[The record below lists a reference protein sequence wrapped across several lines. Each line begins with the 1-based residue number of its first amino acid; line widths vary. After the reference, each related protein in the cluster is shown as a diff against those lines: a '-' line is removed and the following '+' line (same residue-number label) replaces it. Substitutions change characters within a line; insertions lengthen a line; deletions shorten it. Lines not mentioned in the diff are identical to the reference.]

1 MKTTTGIFMHE
12 CEKKLVFI
20 VEDDRHIAIILTAY
34 LNKEGYRVI
43 HIENGKEAIEQFE
56 QHEPD
61 FVILDIKMPGK
72 DGMAVLSELRE
83 RGNVPVMMLTALD
96 TDMDK
101 IYALKSGA
109 DDYVIKPFNPIEVV
123 TRVKVILKRIS
134 HHLADYKENIFKTK
148 NFIIN
153 DECHQIVVGAEKE
166 DISDLFT
173 STEYR
178 ILLHLIRYPKRVFSR
193 KEILQSC
200 LSEKNASER
209 TVDSHISNLRGKIE
223 RLGIRFVPE
232 SVRGFGYRFGD

>member
-1 MKTTTGIFMHE
+1 MNNT
-12 CEKKLVFI
+12 EKKLVFI
-20 VEDDRHIAIILTAY
+20 VEDDRHIATILTAY
-34 LNKEGYRVI
+34 LNKEGYRVM
-43 HIENGKEAIEQFE
+43 HMENGKDAVEQFE

-72 DGMAVLSELRE
+72 DGWTVLSELRE

-101 IYALKSGA
+101 IYGLKSGA

-123 TRVKVILKRIS
+123 TRVNNILKRLS
-134 HHLADYKENIFKTK
+134 YHMADYKQKIYITK
-148 NFIIN
+148 NFIVN
-153 DECHQIVVGAEKE
+153 DDSHQVVVGSEKV
-166 DISDLFT
+166 DITSLFT

-223 RLGIRFVPE
+223 SAGIRFVPE

>member
-1 MKTTTGIFMHE
+1 MNDS
-12 CEKKLVFI
+12 EKKLVFV
-20 VEDDRHIAIILTAY
+20 VEDDRYIANILTAY
-34 LNKEGYRVI
+34 LNKDGYRVM
-43 HIENGKEAIEQFE
+43 HIGNGKEAVEQFE

-72 DGMAVLSELRE
+72 DGWSVLAELRE
-83 RGNVPVMMLTALD
+83 RSNVPVMMLTALD
-96 TDMDK
+96 ADMDK
-101 IYALKSGA
+101 IFALKSGA
-109 DDYVIKPFNPIEVV
+109 DDYVIKPFNPLEVV
-123 TRVKVILKRIS
+123 TRVNVILKRVS
-134 HHLADYKENIFKTK
+134 FHKADHKKNIFITK
-148 NFIIN
+148 NFIVN
-153 DECHQIVVGAEKE
+153 DEFHQVVAGADKIDVTE
-166 DISDLFT
+166 LFT

-223 RLGIRFVPE
+223 SVGIKFVPE